1 MPESHEFIHYLLIVI
16 GGAIAG
22 FLNVLT
28 GGGALISLP
37 LLMGVGLPSTWANGT
52 NRVVVIMQDV
62 AALFKFAKNKKIP
75 FRIALILGIATA
87 LGTLIGSFGA
97 VHLNKHFLNYVI
109 FCIIILV
116 IIYVIFQ
123 PKKKTQDIPTTTKA
137 VCAENKINFLTLLI
151 FFLISA
157 YAGFIQAGAAFL

>member
-52 NRVVVIMQDV
+52 NRVVVIMQDI

-97 VHLNKHFLNYVI
+97 VHLNKNFLNYVI
-109 FCIIILV
+109 FCIIIPVRHKMLDAIGDLFMCGHN
-116 IIYVIFQ
+116 II
-123 PKKKTQDIPTTTKA
+123 
-137 VCAENKINFLTLLI
+137 
-151 FFLISA
+151 
-157 YAGFIQAGAAFL
+157 GAFTAFKSDRKSVV